1 MSDGFFRT
9 TIHIIM
15 AVTADSEY
23 LLEYE
28 KCIVNPCTTK
38 AAYHVKIYCV

>member
-1 MSDGFFRT
+1 MSDGFFRS
-9 TIHIIM
+9 TIHIMI

-23 LLEYE
+23 LMKYE
-28 KCIVNPCTTK
+28 KCVIEACTTK